1 VSRTV
6 FWMPHFSSL
15 VFFRSSAA
23 RFLFVGIVGNAGF
36 SKGFLFPSSFEC
48 FPLSTEEE
56 EEEEETKAKEISF
69 RETKV

>member
-1 VSRTV
+1 MSRTV

-15 VFFRSSAA
+15 VFFRSSA
-23 RFLFVGIVGNAGF
+23 RFLFVGVGNAGF

>member
-1 VSRTV
+1 MSGTV

-15 VFFRSSAA
+15 VFFRSSA
-23 RFLFVGIVGNAGF
+23 RFLFVGVGNAGF

-56 EEEEETKAKEISF
+56 EEETKAKEISF

>member
-1 VSRTV
+1 MSRTV

-23 RFLFVGIVGNAGF
+23 RFLFVGVGNAGF

-56 EEEEETKAKEISF
+56 EEEETKAKEISF

>member
-1 VSRTV
+1 MSRTV

-15 VFFRSSAA
+15 VFFRSSA
-23 RFLFVGIVGNAGF
+23 RFLFVGVGNAGF

-56 EEEEETKAKEISF
+56 EETKAKEISF

>member
-1 VSRTV
+1 MSRTV

-15 VFFRSSAA
+15 VFFRSSA
-23 RFLFVGIVGNAGF
+23 RFLFVGVGNAGF

-56 EEEEETKAKEISF
+56 EEETKAKEISF

>member
-1 VSRTV
+1 MVSNGLLDAA
-6 FWMPHFSSL
+6 FSI
-15 VFFRSSAA
+15 A
-23 RFLFVGIVGNAGF
+23 RLLSFKRRAFLFVGIVGNAGF

-56 EEEEETKAKEISF
+56 EEEETKAKEISF

>member
-1 VSRTV
+1 MSRTV
-6 FWMPHFSSL
+6 FWMPQFSSL
-15 VFFRSSAA
+15 VFFRSSA
-23 RFLFVGIVGNAGF
+23 RFLFVGVGNAGF

-56 EEEEETKAKEISF
+56 EEETKAKEISF

>member
-1 VSRTV
+1 MCLERSFGCRIS
-6 FWMPHFSSL
+6 H
-15 VFFRSSAA
+15 RSSSFVQA
-23 RFLFVGIVGNAGF
+23 RFLFVGVGNAGF

-56 EEEEETKAKEISF
+56 EEETKAKEISF

>member
-1 VSRTV
+1 MSRTV

-15 VFFRSSAA
+15 VFFRSSA
-23 RFLFVGIVGNAGF
+23 RFLFVGVGNAGF

-56 EEEEETKAKEISF
+56 EEEETKAKEISF